1 MKNKKLLIKIFI
13 VGGFLLF
20 LLLLVIVFSL
30 VRIFI
35 PKDQNGNTKDI
46 ISQSYS
52 LDNIKNIS
60 FDFKKSNVVF
70 KISNNQDLIIVQNS
84 KEDKFYLN
92 YKRKGDM
99 LYFEED
105 GYLLNPQKK
114 KYTIYFPQN
123 YMNTITIINGFGEVD
138 VAGIKNIV
146 EINNNS
152 GVISLKETGDVK
164 LVNVSGDIS
173 FKNITGNIDA
183 SSSTGNI
190 TIENITGALNIE
202 TITGNIKVT
211 RFNVTGDSNI
221 ESVSGDIILKINE
234 KSACGIKNSNETGKT
249 KIDKSI
255 CANDYNIIN
264 VKNVAGLINIY

>member
-46 ISQSYS
+46 ISQTYS

-92 YKRKGDM
+92 YERKGDM